1 MTELCEF
8 EFGECEVSIGYGAL
22 KWCRGKLIGK
32 GGFGSVYIAKFI
44 KPTSE
49 NTSFP
54 SIMAV
59 KSDRATDSSS
69 PLMNEGKVL
78 EALKGCPCV
87 IQTYGSDIT
96 TNNKGDI
103 IYNLFME
110 FASLGSLTDSIIA
123 NPSAFSD
130 KLVRLYTQSILIG
143 LRDIHGHG
151 FVHCDIKPDN
161 ILFVKTEAGYKAKVA
176 DFGLAKRRNVKSG
189 SPGVRGTSW
198 FYSPEMV
205 RYGIQEA
212 PSDIWALGC
221 TVLIMFTGSPPWG
234 TLSGSELVSHIAS
247 ETPPIPNHISEA
259 AKHFLKCC
267 FERNPIHR
275 WTATRL
281 LGHPFL
287 VHSD

>member
-1 MTELCEF
+1 MTEVC

-32 GGFGSVYIAKFI
+32 GGFGSVYIAKLI

-123 NPSAFSD
+123 NPSAFSE
-130 KLVRLYTQSILIG
+130 KLVRLCTQSILIG

-198 FYSPEMV
+198 FYSPVLRWLDMAYKKHLQIFGHLVALCLSCLLEAHH
-205 RYGIQEA
+205 GILYLV
-212 PSDIWALGC
+212 PNLC
-221 TVLIMFTGSPPWG
+221 LI
-234 TLSGSELVSHIAS
+234 LLL
-247 ETPPIPNHISEA
+247 
-259 AKHFLKCC
+259 KH
-267 FERNPIHR
+267 
-275 WTATRL
+275 
-281 LGHPFL
+281 HPFQTIFQKL
-287 VHSD
+287 QNTS

>member
-1 MTELCEF
+1 MF
-8 EFGECEVSIGYGAL
+8 WAL
-22 KWCRGKLIGK
+22 FDGLSSW
-32 GGFGSVYIAKFI
+32 AKEN
-44 KPTSE
+44 KP
-49 NTSFP
+49 NT
-54 SIMAV
+54 
-59 KSDRATDSSS
+59 
-69 PLMNEGKVL
+69 
-78 EALKGCPCV
+78 CV

-130 KLVRLYTQSILIG
+130 KLVRLCTESILIG

-198 FYSPEMV
+198 FYSPVLRWLDMAYKKHLQIFGHLVALCLSCLLEAHH
-205 RYGIQEA
+205 GI
-212 PSDIWALGC
+212 LY
-221 TVLIMFTGSPPWG
+221 
-234 TLSGSELVSHIAS
+234 LV
-247 ETPPIPNHISEA
+247 PN
-259 AKHFLKCC
+259 C
-267 FERNPIHR
+267 
-275 WTATRL
+275 
-281 LGHPFL
+281 
-287 VHSD
+287 